1 MVASAIDNGSTKK
14 SPLESAGEVMKKQK
28 RDPKQTQAAILKAAC
43 QIFAEKAYT
52 AASIRMIAKEGG
64 FPHGLIRYYYP
75 TKADLFDA
83 VAEKICADL
92 YRACEN
98 AVLEVSRMERLQGF
112 SLYVRRLIDFSQK
125 QPWIYRILLL
135 NISVETVETVPG
147 QARIIGL
154 VEAIRKMMISSLQ
167 LKAPLEEICRFTD
180 SFNALI
186 TYYLGTP
193 ASAAWLL
200 QLDPHS
206 EAYAQWVHKTLV
218 TIFLPSLEAL
228 FQADE
233 GLNPKG

>member
-1 MVASAIDNGSTKK
+1 
-14 SPLESAGEVMKKQK
+14 MKKRK

-43 QIFAEKAYT
+43 QIFAQKAYT

-75 TKADLFDA
+75 TKADLFEA

-92 YRACEN
+92 YQVCEST
-98 AVLEVSRMERLQGF
+98 VIEVSRMERLQGF
-112 SLYVRRLIDFSQK
+112 SLYVRRLIDYSQR

-135 NISVETVETVPG
+135 NISVESVETVPG

-154 VEAIRKMMISSLQ
+154 VEAIREMMISSLR

-200 QLDPHS
+200 HLDPHS

-218 TIFLPSLEAL
+218 STFLPALEAL
-228 FQADE
+228 FQADDGLTLE
-233 GLNPKG
+233 G